1 MQIIKVLL
9 TKEDKILI
17 ESKLLEKEIQ
27 KQQLADLLF
36 VKPFTLSKML
46 NGRQVVS
53 IDFLDKI
60 EKILEVNLKVENYG
74 NCINK

>member
-1 MQIIKVLL
+1 MQVIKVLL